1 MDANAKFVEKRQ
13 VEVENI
19 KSIRESIY
27 LVNKRII
34 DIIVSLIGI
43 IILIPMTIII
53 GIARELNN
61 EKGKIIFDQLRIG
74 KDGKKFK
81 LYKYRSMVMNADYKL
96 EKYLEKNEE
105 ARLEYKT
112 TKKLK
117 NDPRITKV
125 GAFIRKTSLDEFP
138 QFVNVLKGE
147 MSIVGPRPY
156 LLREKEEMGEAY
168 ETIIKMKPG
177 LTGYWQTNGR
187 SNVTF
192 KDRLEMDVQYYKDRS
207 CKTDCK
213 LFLKTFSHLVKNE
226 GAM

>member
-1 MDANAKFVEKRQ
+1 MDTNVKLVENRQ
-13 VEVENI
+13 VEAEDI
-19 KSIRESIY
+19 KTIKERIY
-27 LVNKRII
+27 LINKRIA
-34 DIIVSLIGI
+34 DIIVSLFGI
-43 IILIPMTIII
+43 VILIPMTIII
-53 GIARELNN
+53 VIARELNN
-61 EKGKIIFDQLRIG
+61 EKGKMIFDQLRIG
-74 KDGKKFK
+74 EDGKKFR
-81 LYKYRSMVMNADYKL
+81 LYKYRSMVINADYKL
-96 EKYLEKNEE
+96 EKYLEANEE

-125 GAFIRKTSLDEFP
+125 GAFIRKTSIDEFP

-156 LLREKEEMGEAY
+156 LPREKEEMGEAY

-192 KDRLEMDVQYYKDRS
+192 KDRLEMDIQYYKDRS

-213 LFLKTFSHLVKNE
+213 LFLKTFFHLVKNE

>member
-1 MDANAKFVEKRQ
+1 MDANVKFVEKRQ
-13 VEVENI
+13 VEAEDI
-19 KSIRESIY
+19 KTIKERIY
-27 LVNKRII
+27 LINKRIA
-34 DIIVSLIGI
+34 DILVSLFGI
-43 IILIPMTIII
+43 IIIIPMTIVIV
-53 GIARELNN
+53 IARELNN
-61 EKGKIIFDQLRIG
+61 EKGKMIFDQLRIG
-74 KDGKKFK
+74 KDGKKFR
-81 LYKYRSMVMNADYKL
+81 LYKYRSMVLNADYKL
-96 EKYLEKNEE
+96 EKYLETNEE
-105 ARLEYKT
+105 ARLEYNT

-156 LLREKEEMGEAY
+156 LPREKEEMGEAY

-187 SNVTF
+187 NNVTF

-207 CKTDCK
+207 CKTDFK
-213 LFLKTFSHLVKNE
+213 LFFKTFFHLVKNE